1 MAVRHERGVSADGS
15 GKLDVLGASQELP
28 IFLSGPDSPAA
39 GVGSP
44 SAGRPSARRSTVAW
58 RVGLGVLLVALVAA
72 GAWRLSAGGSDE
84 VVARP
89 AVGGLAPAPAV
100 VPALTISVDAPAT
113 VVAGVP
119 AQFVVHYADGEG
131 VFSGTIEDWGDVGV
145 GSGSQAPCTGSTP
158 APGPLKDSYVAMH
171 TWTDPGTYPVA
182 ISVTTYTCRGG
193 QAVEETKRADLTV
206 VVTPR

>member
-1 MAVRHERGVSADGS
+1 MAVRHKPGAGADVS
-15 GKLDVLGASQELP
+15 GKLGASGDLP
-28 IFLSGPDSPAA
+28 IFIADPDSPDA
-39 GVGSP
+39 GVGST
-44 SAGRPSARRSTVAW
+44 SAAGPVARRSTMVW
-58 RVGLGVLLVALVAA
+58 RVALGLLLVALVVA
-72 GAWRLSAGGSDE
+72 GAWRLSSGGSDE

-113 VVAGVP
+113 VAAGVP
-119 AQFVVHYADGEG
+119 AHFVVHYADGEG

-158 APGPLKDSYVAMH
+158 APGALQDSYVATH
-171 TWTDPGTYPVA
+171 TWADPGSYPVA
-182 ISVTTYTCRGG
+182 ISVTTYTCRAG